1 MISGLI
7 RNKIMNKN
15 ILLGLMCFLLGG
27 CTTSI
32 VDDRQCDKKIDSTI
46 TILRNDIHDSVMA
59 RSPKVCYNSLDT
71 VIYSYDTVIYRD
83 TIYQPQFVGNG
94 NVIIRGEIIPVGE
107 TLGIQMN
114 DSVVFKLWIDGCKV
128 EVNGK

>member
-1 MISGLI
+1 M
-7 RNKIMNKN
+7 NKILMGIIGI
-15 ILLGLMCFLLGG
+15 ILSG

-32 VDDRQCDKKIDSTI
+32 VDDRQCDKKIDSISTLLRQD
-46 TILRNDIHDSVMA
+46 IL
-59 RSPKVCYNSLDT
+59 VCNNISAKDT
-71 VIYSYDTVIYRD
+71 VIIYDRYIYDTVIYRD
-83 TIYQPQFVGNG
+83 TIYQPQFIGNG